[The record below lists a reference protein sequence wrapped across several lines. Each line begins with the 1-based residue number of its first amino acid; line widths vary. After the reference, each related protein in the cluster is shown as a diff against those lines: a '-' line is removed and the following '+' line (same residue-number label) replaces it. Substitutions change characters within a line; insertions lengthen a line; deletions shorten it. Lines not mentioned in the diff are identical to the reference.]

1 MEKICNYDLQQV
13 ISTLE
18 TNYPPHESADT
29 WSQALAESGRKSSAN
44 QTNSHKVLDSLKQ
57 CQRLLQ
63 LTNQGLVQAYNAY
76 G

>member
-1 MEKICNYDLQQV
+1 
-13 ISTLE
+13 
-18 TNYPPHESADT
+18 
-29 WSQALAESGRKSSAN
+29 LAESGRKSSAN